1 MPAMRDFKAA
11 LGRALDG
18 AGRILLRH
26 FGRVSVR
33 YKGRADLL
41 TQADLQSQAF
51 IVGLLENRF
60 PLHGIVAEEKHRR
73 REDADYLWVIDP
85 LDGTTNYA
93 HGYPA
98 ACVSIAL
105 LFRGRPILAGVHDPF
120 RDERFTAERGRGA
133 RLNGRPMRVS
143 RALRLSESLLLTGFA
158 YDRAERSRFY
168 VEFYRRFMVKSH
180 DVRRSGSASLD
191 MAWIASGRADGY
203 WEFSL
208 NPWDVSAGSLL
219 VEEAG
224 GRVSDFSGQ
233 SWGIDWPRFGRET
246 LATNGRIHREM
257 LKILKAGAG
266 K

>member
-1 MPAMRDFKAA
+1 MPDHREFRSA
-11 LGRALDG
+11 LNRALDG

-26 FGRVSVR
+26 FGRISIR

-41 TQADLQSQAF
+41 TQADLQSQSF
-51 IVGLLENRF
+51 IVGFLEKRF
-60 PLHGIVAEEKHRR
+60 PSHGIVAEEKHRR
-73 REDADYLWVIDP
+73 REDAEFLWVIDP

-105 LFRGRPILAGVHDPF
+105 LRRGSPVLAGIYDPF
-120 RDERFTAERGRGA
+120 RDERFTAERGRGC
-133 RLNGRPMRVS
+133 RLNGRATRVS
-143 RALRLSESLLLTGFA
+143 RPRELSESLLLTGFA

-168 VEFYRRFMVKSH
+168 IEFYRRFMVRSH
-180 DVRRSGSASLD
+180 DVRRSGSAALD

-208 NPWDVSAGSLL
+208 NPWDVAAGLLL

-224 GRVSDFSGQ
+224 GRVSDFSGK
-233 SWGIDWPRFGRET
+233 SWGSDWRRFGRET
-246 LATNGRIHREM
+246 LATNGLLHASMLRILRS
-257 LKILKAGAG
+257 GAG